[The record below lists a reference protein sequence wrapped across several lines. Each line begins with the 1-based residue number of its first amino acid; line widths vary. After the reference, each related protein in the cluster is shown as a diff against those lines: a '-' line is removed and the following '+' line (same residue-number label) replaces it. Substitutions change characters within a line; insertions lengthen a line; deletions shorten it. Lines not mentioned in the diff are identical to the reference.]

1 MPSFSNDSSYQT
13 ATATATH
20 PRSFDSPPG
29 KPHDKSPVG
38 NTFLWTNW
46 PNGDTSHLDT
56 PGNDRQPLANGSV
69 YSLNGP
75 RSSASSYN
83 RDLSHSK
90 DGSMHSLGHVS
101 ARDPRDGG
109 RPSMTHEQDFAR
121 KSTDAGAGA
130 GSATASIAS
139 QQPNGTSV
147 NPRSPNG
154 RPMMNGDHVRPS
166 ADGLVSSESIGN
178 VSETWQS
185 TPRPNDTGRLS
196 PDPGRL
202 SPSQKSPHRYSSP
215 PLPSSTEQPEPA
227 NPGLRHRHTLQVPRN
242 PSGRRSSRDHSEDAA
257 YSSGRLS
264 PTGGARRTSFS
275 LGRRASKTNRS
286 DTFLDEA
293 NPDED
298 AARWAEAI
306 KQRRASKRRRRD
318 DDDDDRVIVGTK
330 VDQNHVNWVTAYNML
345 TGIRFTVSRINAKMD
360 RELTPADFEA
370 KHKFSF
376 DIPVSRTGN
385 ELTPSAKYDFKFKD
399 YAPWVFRHLRTKFR
413 IDPADYLMS
422 LTSKY
427 ILSELGSPGK
437 SGSFFYF
444 SRDYKYIIKT
454 IHHSEHKLL
463 RKVLPEYYK
472 HVEQN
477 PNTLISQFYGLHR
490 VKMAYGRK
498 IHFVVMNNLF
508 PPHRDIHQTFDLKGS
523 TIGRD
528 LREEDLEKNPRATL
542 KDLNWVRRERHLEC
556 GPSKREFFLA
566 QLERDVEL
574 LKRLKIMDYSL
585 LVGIHD
591 LERGNEEKLRDKTL
605 QVFQPGGDREEEA
618 NPNMLMRTPSKL
630 ENERKARELR
640 MSLKRER
647 PVPLDKATAK
657 MPEEILDER
666 KFHVFYSDD
675 GGFRATHENGQPG
688 EEIYYLGIIDCLTH
702 YGMVKRLEH
711 FFKGLSHDRNQIS
724 PVPPEGYGDRF
735 VKFIKG
741 ITMSKEEAVRCRES
755 RQLGR
760 TSAERTPSVER
771 TIQAAEKEA
780 AKDVSFTHPRTLS
793 TVRDPTDTNSTGP
806 TSTLPIVDEAGEAS
820 SVGGQSQHSRHGA
833 PSASEKKLPPLPN
846 QDHLRPDGK
855 RRAIA

>member
-13 ATATATH
+13 ATTTASH

-46 PNGDTSHLDT
+46 PNGDNHLDT
-56 PGNDRQPLANGSV
+56 PPNDRQPLANGSV
-69 YSLNGP
+69 YSLSGA

-90 DGSMHSLGHVS
+90 DGSMHSFGHGS
-101 ARDPRDGG
+101 ARDLRDG
-109 RPSMTHEQDFAR
+109 RRSSMTQEQDFVR
-121 KSTDAGAGA
+121 NSTDAGAGA

-139 QQPNGTSV
+139 QLPNGTSV
-147 NPRSPNG
+147 NPRSLNG
-154 RPMMNGDHVRPS
+154 KPMVNGEHVRPS
-166 ADGLVSSESIGN
+166 ADGLGSSESTGN

-185 TPRPNDTGRLS
+185 TSQPNDAGRLS

-215 PLPSSTEQPEPA
+215 PVPSTTEQPEPA
-227 NPGLRHRHTLQVPRN
+227 NSGLRHRHTLQVPRN
-242 PSGRRSSRDHSEDAA
+242 TSGRRSSRDNSEDAA

-264 PTGGARRTSFS
+264 PTGGIRRTSFS

-286 DTFLDEA
+286 DTLLDDA

-318 DDDDDRVIVGTK
+318 DDDEDRVIVGTK

-376 DIPVSRTGN
+376 DITGN

-463 RKVLPEYYK
+463 RKILPEYYK

-542 KDLNWVRRERHLEC
+542 KDLNWVRRDRHIEC

-566 QLERDVEL
+566 QLQRDVEL

-591 LERGNEEKLRDKTL
+591 RERGNEEKLRDRTL
-605 QVFQPGGDREEEA
+605 QVFQPGGDREEQA
-618 NPNMLMRTPSKL
+618 SPNMLMRTPSKL

-647 PVPLDKATAK
+647 PVPLDQAAAK

-735 VKFIKG
+735 VNFIKG

-771 TIQAAEKEA
+771 TMQAAEKEA
-780 AKDVSFTHPRTLS
+780 AKDVSLTHPRTLS
-793 TVRDPTDTNSTGP
+793 TVRDPSDTTGTGP

-820 SVGGQSQHSRHGA
+820 SVGGQSQHSRHGT
-833 PSASEKKLPPLPN
+833 PLASEKKLPPLPN
-846 QDHLRPDGK
+846 QDYLRPEGK
-855 RRAIA
+855 RTAVA

>member
-1 MPSFSNDSSYQT
+1 MPSFPNDGPYQ
-13 ATATATH
+13 TATATH
-20 PRSFDSPPG
+20 PRSFDSSQG
-29 KPHDKSPVG
+29 KAPEKQPVG

-46 PNGDTSHLDT
+46 PNGDSRHLDT
-56 PGNDRQPLANGSV
+56 PNDRQHLSNGTAPSP
-69 YSLNGP
+69 NPP
-75 RSSASSYN
+75 RSSASSYT
-83 RDLSHSK
+83 RDAPLSK
-90 DGSMHSLGHVS
+90 DGSMHSLANGS
-101 ARDPRDGG
+101 ARDPRDGA
-109 RPSMTHEQDFAR
+109 RLSISLDRDFTR
-121 KSTDAGAGA
+121 KSSDTGVGP
-130 GSATASIAS
+130 GSATASVVS
-139 QQPNGTSV
+139 QQPNGAALS
-147 NPRSPNG
+147 PFMPNG
-154 RPMMNGDHVRPS
+154 KPTMNGDHTRPS
-166 ADGLVSSESIGN
+166 VDGLVYSDSMPN
-178 VSETWQS
+178 VSGGRLS
-185 TPRPNDTGRLS
+185 TSPDESGRLS

-202 SPSQKSPHRYSSP
+202 SPSQKAPHRYSSP
-215 PLPSSTEQPEPA
+215 PAPSGMDAQQDST
-227 NPGLRHRHTLQVPRN
+227 LRNRHTLQVPRN
-242 PSGRRSSRDHSEDAA
+242 PSGRRSSRDHSEDTA

-264 PTGGARRTSFS
+264 PPGGFRRTSMS
-275 LGRRASKTNRS
+275 LVRRASRTNRS
-286 DTFLDEA
+286 DTFGEDM

-306 KQRRASKRRRRD
+306 KQRRASRRRRRD

-376 DIPVSRTGN
+376 DITGN

-399 YAPWVFRHLRTKFR
+399 YAPWVFRHLRAKFR

-463 RKVLPEYYK
+463 RKILPEYYK
-472 HVEQN
+472 HVEKN

-542 KDLNWVRRERHLEC
+542 KDLNWVRRNRQIQC
-556 GPSKREFFLA
+556 GPSKRDFFLA
-566 QLERDVEL
+566 QLERDVAL

-605 QVFQPGGDREEEA
+605 QVFQPGGDREEES

-640 MSLKRER
+640 MLIKRER
-647 PVPLDKATAK
+647 PVPLDKAAAK
-657 MPEEILDER
+657 MPDEILDER

-675 GGFRATHENGQPG
+675 GGFRATHENGHPG

-702 YGMVKRLEH
+702 YGTVKKMEH

-724 PVPPEGYGDRF
+724 PIPPESYGDRF

-741 ITMSKEEAVRCRES
+741 ITMSKEEAERYRES
-755 RQLGR
+755 RALGR
-760 TSAERTPSVER
+760 PSAERSPSVER
-771 TIQAAEKEA
+771 TMLAAEKEA
-780 AKDVSFTHPRTLS
+780 AKEPSITQPRTLS
-793 TVRDPTDTNSTGP
+793 TVRDPTEAPGP
-806 TSTLPIVDEAGEAS
+806 GPASTLPIVDEAGEAS
-820 SVGGQSQHSRHGA
+820 SVGGQSQHSRQG
-833 PSASEKKLPPLPN
+833 PPVVDKELPPLPN
-846 QDHLRPDGK
+846 PINQATGNQAL
-855 RRAIA
+855 A